1 MPAGL
6 FWAALARR
14 LPIRYLMMGSSLV
27 VAAAAVGTVMSDWL
41 LPEIFSAA
49 GIGFGVGGLHLLIR
63 LVWADYY
70 GRQNLG
76 TIRGLTMSVQVG
88 GQALGPV
95 IAGFMF
101 DYFDSYRIP
110 FTLFAVAVFLAGI
123 MALAAKP
130 PRAPLPDTPMEPVG
144 VSG

>member
-1 MPAGL
+1 
-6 FWAALARR
+6 
-14 LPIRYLMMGSSLV
+14 
-27 VAAAAVGTVMSDWL
+27 MSDRA
-41 LPEIFSAA
+41 LPEIVSAA
-49 GIGFGVGGLHLLIR
+49 GVGFGVGGLHLLIR

-110 FTLFAVAVFLAGI
+110 FTFFAVAVFLAGI
-123 MALAAKP
+123 LAVAAKP
-130 PRAPLPDTPMEPVG
+130 PEAPGMVG
-144 VSG
+144 R

>member
-1 MPAGL
+1 M
-6 FWAALARR
+6 R
-14 LPIRYLMMGSSLV
+14 
-27 VAAAAVGTVMSDWL
+27 
-41 LPEIFSAA
+41 
-49 GIGFGVGGLHLLIR
+49 
-63 LVWADYY
+63 DYY

-101 DYFDSYRIP
+101 DYFESYQIP
-110 FTLFAVAVFLAGI
+110 FTFFAVAVFMAGI

-130 PRAPLPDTPMEPVG
+130 PQAPTPAPPSQPAG

>member
-1 MPAGL
+1 
-6 FWAALARR
+6 
-14 LPIRYLMMGSSLV
+14 
-27 VAAAAVGTVMSDWL
+27 MSDRV
-41 LPEIFSAA
+41 LPEIVSAA
-49 GIGFGVGGLHLLIR
+49 GVGFGVGGLHLLIR

-130 PRAPLPDTPMEPVG
+130 PEAPPQVVKGLSKSAPNP
-144 VSG
+144 